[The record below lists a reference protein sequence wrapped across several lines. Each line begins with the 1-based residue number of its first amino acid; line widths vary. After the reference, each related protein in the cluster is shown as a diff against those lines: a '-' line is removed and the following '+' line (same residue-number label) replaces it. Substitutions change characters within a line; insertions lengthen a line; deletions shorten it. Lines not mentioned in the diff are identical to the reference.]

1 MDIKTIDGTLQL
13 ERGVNGYDLALV
25 ANQDAIAQDIKA
37 AFQTWKEEYFLDK
50 SVGLDYINEILKKG
64 FSPRLIESRFK
75 SLILSRPGV
84 VSIAYFSTE
93 LNKAV
98 RNLTVEATINTID
111 GQINITEVI

>member
-1 MDIKTIDGTLQL
+1 MDIKTENGLLQL
-13 ERGVNGYDLALV
+13 ERGVNGYDLELV
-25 ANQDAIAQDIKA
+25 NNQEAIAQDIKS

-50 SVGLDYINEILKKG
+50 TIGLDYINEILIKG

-75 SLILSRPGV
+75 SLILSRQGV
-84 VSIAYFSTE
+84 ISISYFSTD
-93 LNKAV
+93 LDKTV